1 MKNFVKEFKNF
12 IATGNMIEL
21 AVAVILG
28 AAVKAVI
35 DAFIANVAN
44 PIIGAIFGKPNL
56 DNVLR
61 FTLREGDT
69 ADPTD
74 DSVLALGAV
83 LTQFISLVLVGL
95 VLFMVIK
102 AYNKLRKPEAEAAPA
117 GPSEIDLLTE
127 IRDALKARG

>member
-1 MKNFVKEFKNF
+1 MKNFLKEFKSF

-61 FTLREGDT
+61 FTLRDGGTD
-69 ADPTD
+69 DPAD
-74 DSVLALGAV
+74 DSVLAVGAV

-102 AYNKLRKPEAEAAPA
+102 AYNRLKKSAAEEAPA